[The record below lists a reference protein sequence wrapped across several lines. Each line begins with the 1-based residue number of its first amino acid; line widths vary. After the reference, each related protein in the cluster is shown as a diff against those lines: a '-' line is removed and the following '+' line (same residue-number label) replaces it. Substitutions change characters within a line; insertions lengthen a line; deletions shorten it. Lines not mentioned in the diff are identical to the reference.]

1 MFIWKRTAFSW
12 PSAIF
17 LLPEQT
23 TRLVCEIV
31 GYKFQCE
38 TKNCRQHRVYAR
50 TQPQW
55 LYKKGGNGSKSH
67 QDPGIRTRP
76 RSVSQSSDGS
86 LAVSRLYEACLRVT
100 FLIARFV
107 HCDTQPLV
115 INHLLRSNSAC
126 VVRNPRGSKVWL
138 QAFHHVCATCFGGN
152 ICMRYSDGAA
162 LSTDVMKFNAI

>member
-1 MFIWKRTAFSW
+1 MFVWKPTAFSW

-23 TRLVCEIV
+23 TMLACEIV
-31 GYKFQCE
+31 GYKLQWE

-55 LYKKGGNGSKSH
+55 LYKKRGKWKQTS
-67 QDPGIRTRP
+67 P
-76 RSVSQSSDGS
+76 RSGYTYKATYCITIQWWQCSSVTS
-86 LAVSRLYEACLRVT
+86 LRSLPPSN
-100 FLIARFV
+100 FSHSSF
-107 HCDTQPLV
+107 CDTQPLV

-126 VVRNPRGSKVWL
+126 VIRNPRGSKVWL
-138 QAFHHVCATCFGGN
+138 QAFHPVFATCFGGN